1 MSVWMPAILLEGA
14 LLLACVYDVR
24 TRRVPAWLTLVVLLA
39 GFALAARPGGS
50 GIGQSLA
57 GIGVGLLTLPF
68 VFLGGLGAADALLLA
83 GVGSWEGWS
92 LALRTACWTAVT
104 GGIIALGLRYW
115 RGKRNFAYV
124 PAIAIGFAVAAL
136 T

>member
-1 MSVWMPAILLEGA
+1 M
-14 LLLACVYDVR
+14 ACAYDVR
-24 TRRVPAWLTLVVLLA
+24 TRRVPAWLTVILLLA
-39 GFALAARPGGS
+39 GLALAARPGGS

-57 GIGVGLLTLPF
+57 GIAVGLLTLPF
-68 VFLGGLGAADALLLA
+68 VLLGGLGAADALLLA

-92 LALRTACWTAVT
+92 LALRTACWTAVA
-104 GGIIALGLRYW
+104 GGLIALGLRFW
-115 RGKRNFAYV
+115 RGKHDFAYV